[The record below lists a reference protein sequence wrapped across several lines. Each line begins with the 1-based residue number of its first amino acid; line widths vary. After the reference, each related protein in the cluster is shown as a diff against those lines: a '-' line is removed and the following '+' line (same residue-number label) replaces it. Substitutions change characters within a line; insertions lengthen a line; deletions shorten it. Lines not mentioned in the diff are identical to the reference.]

1 MRISANRL
9 RVFLYRAQPSFF
21 SSAAT
26 VLCSFICRC
35 PLRVFSTFHNSF
47 NHFSTLIMARLRLG
61 LIPRYA
67 DIALY
72 FLLEPPAGIFYIS
85 LFPYICLDLPN
96 RFIHLFGK
104 HPNMVYLFNHQG
116 GLSLHYCD
124 SPISRYFICLIF
136 FIFRGQPPSTMII
149 SLPRRPLG
157 FHFLHFLH
165 LLYFRP
171 KIDFGARNALFR
183 PKSLL
188 GPKGLHFHQNPIG
201 FISIRGMGTEK
212 CTFAQKVHFGAQ
224 SRKKCKNAILEP
236 KSDFWSKNRFFGH
249 HGGQM
254 AKKITGM

>member
-188 GPKGLHFHQNPIG
+188 GPKGLHFH
-201 FISIRGMGTEK
+201 
-212 CTFAQKVHFGAQ
+212 
-224 SRKKCKNAILEP
+224 
-236 KSDFWSKNRFFGH
+236 
-249 HGGQM
+249 
-254 AKKITGM
+254 